1 MTEALR
7 LAVVDDYDVVV
18 AGVAH
23 IFSRYRD
30 RIEVVE
36 LAADEPVSTEVD
48 IALFDTFAQG
58 EADAEEL
65 DILLANPLAHRVV
78 VFTWV
83 FRPEVVALALEK
95 GVAGYLSKTLP
106 AEQLV
111 TALERIHRGEVVVS
125 DPPRHHRPTGQ
136 DWPGRDE
143 GLSQRESEVLALITQ
158 GRTNA
163 EISEIT
169 YLSPNTV
176 KTHIRSCYAKIGVT
190 SRSQAVLWGVEHGLN
205 AEVRIVSNW
214 LLPG

>member
-1 MTEALR
+1 M
-7 LAVVDDYDVVV
+7 
-18 AGVAH
+18 AG
-23 IFSRYRD
+23 
-30 RIEVVE
+30 RIEDAVAIALLHQ
-36 LAADEPVSTEVD
+36 LAMLHHGHPVSD
-48 IALFDTFAQG
+48 FL
-58 EADAEEL
+58 
-65 DILLANPLAHRVV
+65 
-78 VFTWV
+78 
-83 FRPEVVALALEK
+83 
-95 GVAGYLSKTLP
+95 
-106 AEQLV
+106 
-111 TALERIHRGEVVVS
+111 HRGEVVVS

-176 KTHIRSCYAKIGVT
+176 KSHIRSCYAKIGVT
-190 SRSQAVLWGVEHGLN
+190 SHTQAVLWGVEHGLN